1 MMNSTSWLSQVQF
14 FLSVSFMSLF
24 LVIELGL
31 AWVLLY
37 FKVRSHGA
45 GHAGWI
51 AAYRFWVRVFALAL
65 VLTLASSMPV
75 LIQFGSLW
83 PSLMDRIGEVAGPLL
98 AVSILTTFIFKSCF
112 LGAMLFG
119 QRRLSERAHTVMVL
133 MVALGVTLSALWLI
147 VLQSWMQTPA
157 GVSLVDGQYSVTDW
171 LSVMLNP
178 SFGWSV
184 GLLAATVV
192 LTTAFLMSG
201 VTARQS
207 VRRSLDDSE
216 RQVFK
221 TGLLMAMAGVVVL
234 AVAVV
239 GMGGVVAQY
248 QPAKAAA
255 TAGYWHSGT
264 SPGLVLLGWPD
275 ASRQR
280 NLSAL
285 ELPRAARHWLG
296 RDDKGQLRGLDEF
309 SGMSP
314 PVVLTFW
321 SFRVVVI
328 TGLLMGLLSGLTF
341 WRVRKK
347 HFDPAVLPAF
357 WRRFWGVMTFS
368 GWVVCVSGLG
378 YILFGLFPYAVNST
392 ITISEIAGATR
403 PNLLLGS
410 IAAYCVVYGF
420 FLVGFLQLLKHIA
433 SYGVVPIA
441 RRRGRA

>member
-1 MMNSTSWLSQVQF
+1 MMNSTSWLSQIQF
-14 FLSVSFMSLF
+14 FLSLSFMSLF

-45 GHAGWI
+45 GHARWT

-119 QRRLSERAHTVMVL
+119 QRRLPERTHTMMVL
-133 MVALGVTLSALWLI
+133 MVAFGATLSALWLI

-157 GVSLVDGQYSVTDW
+157 GVSLVDGQYRVTDW
-171 LSVMLNP
+171 LGVMFNP
-178 SFGWSV
+178 SFGWSA
-184 GLLAATVV
+184 GLLTATGV
-192 LTTAFLMSG
+192 LTAAFLMLG

-207 VRRSLDDSE
+207 FRRSLDESE
-216 RQVFK
+216 RLVFK
-221 TGLLMAMAGVVVL
+221 TGLVMAMAGVVVL
-234 AVAVV
+234 ALAAA
-239 GMGGVVAQY
+239 GMGRVVAQH

-255 TAGYWHSGT
+255 TAAYWHSG
-264 SPGLVLLGWPD
+264 SAPDLALFGWPD
-275 ASRQR
+275 AGGQR
-280 NLSAL
+280 NRAAL
-285 ELPRAARHWLG
+285 ELPGAARSWLG

-314 PVVLTFW
+314 PVAFTFW
-321 SFRVVVI
+321 SFRVMVI
-328 TGLLMGLLSGLTF
+328 MSVLMGLLSWLTF
-341 WRVRKK
+341 FRLRKK
-347 HFDPAVLPAF
+347 HFDPAALPVA
-357 WRRFWGVMTFS
+357 WRRVWVAMTFS

-378 YILFGLFPYAVNST
+378 HILFGLYPYAVNST
-392 ITISEIAGATR
+392 ITISEISGATR
-403 PNLLLGS
+403 PNMLLGS
-410 IAAYCVVYGF
+410 IAAYCVVYGL